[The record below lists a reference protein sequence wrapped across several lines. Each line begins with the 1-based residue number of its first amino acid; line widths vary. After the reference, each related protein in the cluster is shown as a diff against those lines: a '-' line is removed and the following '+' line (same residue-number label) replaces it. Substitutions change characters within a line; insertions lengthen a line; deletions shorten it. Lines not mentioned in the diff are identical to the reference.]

1 MSSAYYSQ
9 GMHSYNNSAPFAPFS
24 APYATWKGTGPY
36 SYPAAITSGNVRP
49 LTNRDPTNNAPQ
61 KFGLPR
67 PLKWQYRKGT
77 TTEPLVTIVNPNQ
90 PNQYIQVNR
99 ESRSS
104 VGASLIGQTID
115 QPGRFSVK
123 HNPKDETN
131 EIDQLNKDCTTCH
144 GIGLVT
150 SFSPEPYLTNNPEP
164 VSCSPQLCCNEE
176 VKALNRVIYASTNL
190 KKNYFNTHAQY
201 MANRCKTYQQKAF
214 NFYAGPE
221 LPAFYNQL
229 VASNPVLAAKI
240 KASKPGDPLSYLNMY
255 VANCYPNTDPSVT
268 SQIGLI
274 NQIFQLINNANAF
287 TVQDLANFN
296 KTTFV
301 NLGEFNTFLK
311 SISGNKQIATNIY
324 NGFLNN
330 PNFVGTLTGP
340 NNPRG
345 CKLVVY
351 KPSNPQFAVEGG
363 VSSSTRT
370 LKLTVDTISTNLSSL
385 RKLKGAGAVNNYGS
399 QPFVPFV
406 YKSKVPRCNPAVYTK
421 NGNPKTCVRNR
432 ADDYMYKAVSKL
444 GNIGGAINGTQVSQ
458 VGMSGANM

>member
-1 MSSAYYSQ
+1 MSSAVFGQ

-36 SYPAAITSGNVRP
+36 SYPAAITSGNIRP
-49 LTNRDPTNNAPQ
+49 LTNRDITNNAPQ

-77 TTEPLVTIVNPNQ
+77 TSQPLVTIVNPNK

-99 ESRSS
+99 EVRSS

-123 HNPKDETN
+123 HNPKDEIN

-150 SFSPEPYLTNNPEP
+150 SFSPEPFLTNNPEP
-164 VSCSPQLCCNEE
+164 VSCSPQFCCNEE
-176 VKALNRVIYASTNL
+176 KKALKRVIYANTNL
-190 KKNYFNTHAQY
+190 KKNYYNTHAEY
-201 MANRCKTYQQKAF
+201 MANRCQTYEQKAF
-214 NFYAGPE
+214 NFYSGPIIPQVYAQIAATN
-221 LPAFYNQL
+221 PA
-229 VASNPVLAAKI
+229 LAAKI
-240 KASKPGDPLSYLNMY
+240 RAAKPGSPLSYLNMY
-255 VANCYPNTDPSVT
+255 VANCYPDTDP
-268 SQIGLI
+268 
-274 NQIFQLINNANAF
+274 
-287 TVQDLANFN
+287 LA
-296 KTTFV
+296 
-301 NLGEFNTFLK
+301 
-311 SISGNKQIATNIY
+311 
-324 NGFLNN
+324 
-330 PNFVGTLTGP
+330 GTLNGP
-340 NNPRG
+340 NNPKG

-385 RKLKGAGAVNNYGS
+385 RKLKGSGAVNNYGG

-406 YKSKVPRCNPAVYTK
+406 YKAKVPPCNPAVYTK

-432 ADDYMYKAVSKL
+432 ALDYMYKAVSKL
-444 GNIGGAINGTQVSQ
+444 GNIGGNINGTQVSQ
-458 VGMSGANM
+458 VGMSGSRS